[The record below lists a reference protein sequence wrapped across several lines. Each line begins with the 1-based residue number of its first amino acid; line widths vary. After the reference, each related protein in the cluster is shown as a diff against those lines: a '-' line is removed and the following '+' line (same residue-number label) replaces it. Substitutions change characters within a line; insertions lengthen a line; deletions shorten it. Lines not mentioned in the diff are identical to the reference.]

1 MEEKLIEAVRCRKVL
16 YDTSD
21 VNYMKTKLKQQLW
34 EEIAKGIGLKTDFA
48 AGSEA
53 KIMWEKLRHSF
64 RDAIRRQQKCIRSGA
79 AATSQKQWKCQ
90 KEMGFLQ
97 RYMVNRERDTN
108 FSDAND
114 EELQMQDYEELEGE
128 DDFEAGT
135 EAHSLDL
142 EHKERDH
149 EDIPPTN
156 LRCTSMEKAPTVPRQ
171 ETVSNIPGCSMKKT
185 PIRQSQIH
193 KKDNIGILFK
203 RSIENREK
211 REQQKEQL
219 REK

>member
-34 EEIAKGIGLKTDFA
+34 EEIPKEIGLKT
-48 AGSEA
+48 GSET
-53 KIMWEKLRHSF
+53 KIIWEKLRHSF

-79 AATSQKQWKCQ
+79 AATSQKPWKFQ

-97 RYMVNRERDTN
+97 RYMANRKRDTN
-108 FSDAND
+108 LTDASD
-114 EELQMQDYEELEGE
+114 EELQTPDYEELKGE

-135 EAHSLDL
+135 EAHSFYL

-149 EDIPPTN
+149 EDILPTN

-185 PIRQSQIH
+185 PLRQSQI
-193 KKDNIGILFK
+193 
-203 RSIENREK
+203 
-211 REQQKEQL
+211 
-219 REK
+219 